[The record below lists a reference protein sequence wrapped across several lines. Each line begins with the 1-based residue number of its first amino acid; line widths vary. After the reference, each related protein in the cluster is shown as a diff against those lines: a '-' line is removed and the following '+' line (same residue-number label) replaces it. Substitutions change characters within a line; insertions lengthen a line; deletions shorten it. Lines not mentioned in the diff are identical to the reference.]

1 MEWRLCAV
9 VWHQLRYE
17 RGVKQWNLSLSLL
30 VGGWVHL
37 QTMKSPPDS
46 GAIGCPPSLIAM
58 ITPRRIAEVDE
69 MK

>member
-1 MEWRLCAV
+1 MEFES
-9 VWHQLRYE
+9 QLA
-17 RGVKQWNLSLSLL
+17 
-30 VGGWVHL
+30 GGWVHL

-46 GAIGCPPSLIAM
+46 GAIGCPTSLIAM